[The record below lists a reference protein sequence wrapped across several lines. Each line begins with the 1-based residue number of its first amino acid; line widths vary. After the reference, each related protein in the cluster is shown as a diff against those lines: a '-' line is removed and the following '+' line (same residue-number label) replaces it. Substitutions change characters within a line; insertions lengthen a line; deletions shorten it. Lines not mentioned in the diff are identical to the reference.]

1 MKKPLAVF
9 ALACVV
15 LAQAASAQAS
25 ARHFR
30 SSHEHFTEYTAMAS
44 NLFLSADDPAEKNT
58 LGLLAASSSFY
69 AERAYLVMQLTDILE
84 NMVDPSD
91 IAYVEKRIQDIKE
104 FVLEVIRSEIK
115 RVGELTMSQD
125 NPDIKKVGNL
135 IVNELRVFERNT
147 GNL

>member
-1 MKKPLAVF
+1 MKKPLALFVMACL
-9 ALACVV
+9 ALSQA
-15 LAQAASAQAS
+15 LPAQGSAK
-25 ARHFR
+25 HFR
-30 SSHEHFTEYTAMAS
+30 SSHEHFSEYAAMAS
-44 NLFLSADDPAEKNT
+44 DLFLSADDPAEKNT

-84 NMVDPSD
+84 NMTEPSD
-91 IAYVEKRIQDIKE
+91 VDYVEKRIQDIKQ

-115 RVGELTMSQD
+115 RVGDLAMSQE
-125 NPDIKKVGNL
+125 NPDIKTVGNL